1 MRTCCRSYLAFN
13 LKFLNLFQLFVGISI
28 ILYSAHMLNQWNKQL
43 LDPSDANSTI
53 LNTVLVPDQVIRMK
67 SADGMISGSTS
78 PWFIYAFMGLG
89 MMLCCI
95 SCTGY
100 IAAEAISGCCLCI
113 YTVLKFVFILMEVAL
128 ILFIALDSNWERDL
142 PLNPTGEIDRFQEFV
157 QSDIEFCKWIG
168 IAVIIVQAS
177 SLLLGLVLRAMV
189 NSQMKL
195 DEDDTEEDPWE
206 PLVNPHLAQTSVSVN
221 VNGKSFH
228 SDAWSS
234 RMRERYGLSSGNV
247 K

>member
-1 MRTCCRSYLAFN
+1 MRTCCHSYLAFN

-43 LDPSDANSTI
+43 LDPSEANSTI
-53 LNTVLVPDQVIRMK
+53 LNTILVPDQVIRMK
-67 SADGMISGSTS
+67 SADG
-78 PWFIYAFMGLG
+78 
-89 MMLCCI
+89 
-95 SCTGY
+95 Y
-100 IAAEAISGCCLCI
+100 IAAEAVSGCCLCI
-113 YTVLKFVFILMEVAL
+113 YSVLKFVFILMEVAL
-128 ILFIALDSNWERDL
+128 ILLIALDSNWERDL
-142 PLNPTGEIDRFQEFV
+142 PLDPTGEIDRFQEFV

-168 IAVIIVQAS
+168 IAIIIIQAS
-177 SLLLGLVLRAMV
+177 SLLLGVVLRAMV

-195 DEDDTEEDPWE
+195 DEDGTEEDPWK